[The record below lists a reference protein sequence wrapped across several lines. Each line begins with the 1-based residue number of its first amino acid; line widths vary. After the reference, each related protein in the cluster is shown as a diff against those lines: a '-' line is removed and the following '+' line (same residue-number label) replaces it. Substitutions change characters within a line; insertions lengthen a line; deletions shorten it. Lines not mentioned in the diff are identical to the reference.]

1 MHPAGSASGAAPP
14 PQAAAAPPAHPQQP
28 SGGAAAAGRT
38 LNDALFYL
46 KAVKDKFQ
54 DNRAKYEEFI
64 EVLRDFKSERIDMNG
79 VIIRVK
85 TLFNGYPELLL
96 GFSTFLPMGFA
107 IRLQEE
113 ASLLTDVTKKL
124 SSISLGE
131 ASLLSSI
138 SLGEASLLTDVTK
151 KLSSISLGEAA
162 EQVP

>member
-64 EVLRDFKSERIDMNG
+64 EVLRDFKSERLVHADPCPNLIHT
-79 VIIRVK
+79 VFHI
-85 TLFNGYPELLL
+85 
-96 GFSTFLPMGFA
+96 S
-107 IRLQEE
+107 QERN
-113 ASLLTDVTKKL
+113 TDV
-124 SSISLGE
+124 SSCYDECGVVQFWDAGLI
-131 ASLLSSI
+131 
-138 SLGEASLLTDVTK
+138 
-151 KLSSISLGEAA
+151 
-162 EQVP
+162 